1 MANPAI
7 EIRSNNPTSAPSA
20 AGVDMKFELVVI
32 PSRMSTA
39 RRNSTGGSG
48 GGSTPTSP
56 LVATTA

>member
-20 AGVDMKFELVVI
+20 AEVDMRFELVVI
-32 PSRMSTA
+32 PVSGVDGAKEFYGRL
-39 RRNSTGGSG
+39 G

-56 LVATTA
+56 LVTTTA